1 MQRSYLGII
10 YELFAAAE
18 HDQQG
23 RMDILDM
30 LNYDESFFTII
41 RAN

>member
-1 MQRSYLGII
+1 MQLSYIGII

-30 LNYDESFFTII
+30 PNYEKMF
-41 RAN
+41 NH